1 VCTSTPDMPTVPQR
15 QAVKLPD
22 SGSKVS
28 LDTDARRRKAMMA
41 GIMTGAQGVLTPAS
55 TAKTTLG

>member
-1 VCTSTPDMPTVPQR
+1 MPTVPQR